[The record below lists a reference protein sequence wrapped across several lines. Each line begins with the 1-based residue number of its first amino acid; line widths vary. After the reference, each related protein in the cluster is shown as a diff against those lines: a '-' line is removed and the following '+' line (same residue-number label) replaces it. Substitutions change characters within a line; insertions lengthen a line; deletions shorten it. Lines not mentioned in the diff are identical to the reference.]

1 MLLSF
6 RRVTNRLS
14 FTAWVCSLNFL
25 HDSPSMVYFLSSVS
39 FDRTRHVEIG
49 NKNFDLQHVEEAYTT
64 EHWIVRI
71 YKVKKL
77 SNRLQ
82 AKNALRQVQRRKSIY
97 SSSKKSST
105 QVRKQG
111 VILNKPQ
118 IKKGTKVTAQKT

>member
-1 MLLSF
+1 MISF
-6 RRVTNRLS
+6 
-14 FTAWVCSLNFL
+14 
-25 HDSPSMVYFLSSVS
+25 S

-71 YKVKKL
+71 YRVKKL

-82 AKNALRQVQRRKSIY
+82 SKAALRQVQRRKSIY
-97 SSSKKSST
+97 SSAKKT
-105 QVRKQG
+105 PGQVRKQG

-118 IKKGTKVTAQKT
+118 VKKGTKTSARKS

>member
-1 MLLSF
+1 MNYKLIFDHHLGNRSFFLLF
-6 RRVTNRLS
+6 EFYENLT
-14 FTAWVCSLNFL
+14 FQF
-25 HDSPSMVYFLSSVS
+25 S

-82 AKNALRQVQRRKSIY
+82 AKTALRQVQRRKSIY
-97 SSSKKSST
+97 SSIKKTSG

-118 IKKGTKVTAQKT
+118 VKKGTKVSTRKT

>member
-1 MLLSF
+1 MDLF
-6 RRVTNRLS
+6 
-14 FTAWVCSLNFL
+14 F
-25 HDSPSMVYFLSSVS
+25 S

-71 YKVKKL
+71 YRVKKQA
-77 SNRLQ
+77 NRLQ

-97 SSSKKSST
+97 SNSKKSST
-105 QVRKQG
+105 QARKPG

-118 IKKGTKVTAQKT
+118 VKKGTKPSVRKA

>member
-1 MLLSF
+1 M
-6 RRVTNRLS
+6 
-14 FTAWVCSLNFL
+14 
-25 HDSPSMVYFLSSVS
+25 
-39 FDRTRHVEIG
+39 EIG

-77 SNRLQ
+77 ANRLQ

-97 SSSKKSST
+97 SSTKKASG
-105 QVRKQG
+105 QGRKPG

-118 IKKGTKVTAQKT
+118 VKKGTKVSKPKA

>member
-1 MLLSF
+1 LFFLNVLSF
-6 RRVTNRLS
+6 
-14 FTAWVCSLNFL
+14 CSWF
-25 HDSPSMVYFLSSVS
+25 S
-39 FDRTRHVEIG
+39 FDRTRNVEIG

-97 SSSKKSST
+97 SSSKKSSA
-105 QVRKQG
+105 RKQG

-118 IKKGTKVTAQKT
+118 VKKGIKVSTRKT

>member
-1 MLLSF
+1 MKSF
-6 RRVTNRLS
+6 
-14 FTAWVCSLNFL
+14 FICKF
-25 HDSPSMVYFLSSVS
+25 S

-71 YKVKKL
+71 YQVKKL

-82 AKNALRQVQRRKSIY
+82 AKNTLRQIQRRKSIY
-97 SSSKKSST
+97 SSSKKTSG

-111 VILNKPQ
+111 VILNKPR
-118 IKKGTKVTAQKT
+118 IKKGTKVSKRKT

>member
-1 MLLSF
+1 MLDE
-6 RRVTNRLS
+6 
-14 FTAWVCSLNFL
+14 NFVFF
-25 HDSPSMVYFLSSVS
+25 DKFS

-82 AKNALRQVQRRKSIY
+82 AKNALRELQRRKSIY
-97 SSSKKSST
+97 TSSKKSG
-105 QVRKQG
+105 QVRKSG
-111 VILNKPQ
+111 VILNKPE
-118 IKKGTKVTAQKT
+118 IKKGAKVSARKA

>member
-1 MLLSF
+1 LF
-6 RRVTNRLS
+6 E
-14 FTAWVCSLNFL
+14 F
-25 HDSPSMVYFLSSVS
+25 S

-49 NKNFDLQHVEEAYTT
+49 NKNFDLEHVEEAYTT
-64 EHWIVRI
+64 EHWIVRV

-97 SSSKKSST
+97 SSTKKTSG

-118 IKKGTKVTAQKT
+118 VKKGTKVSVRKT

>member
-1 MLLSF
+1 MK
-6 RRVTNRLS
+6 RL
-14 FTAWVCSLNFL
+14 FIF
-25 HDSPSMVYFLSSVS
+25 S
-39 FDRTRHVEIG
+39 FDQVRHVEIG

-82 AKNALRQVQRRKSIY
+82 AKDALRRVRRLKSIY
-97 SSSKKSST
+97 SSAKKSSE
-105 QVRKQG
+105 QGQKQG

-118 IKKGTKVTAQKT
+118 IKKGTKVSASKRSIENRQRL

>member
-1 MLLSF
+1 MKLF
-6 RRVTNRLS
+6 
-14 FTAWVCSLNFL
+14 
-25 HDSPSMVYFLSSVS
+25 S

-77 SNRLQ
+77 ANRLR
-82 AKNALRQVQRRKSIY
+82 AKNVLRQVQRRKSIY
-97 SSSKKSST
+97 SSAKKASG

-111 VILNKPQ
+111 IILNKSQ
-118 IKKGTKVTAQKT
+118 VKKGTKISKRKI

>member
-1 MLLSF
+1 EHPKDIREQDYFTENGEFRVDRSGSPILLNCLMYKLCYYRFGELQTDF
-6 RRVTNRLS
+6 R
-14 FTAWVCSLNFL
+14 
-25 HDSPSMVYFLSSVS
+25 SPPG

-82 AKNALRQVQRRKSIY
+82 A
-97 SSSKKSST
+97 
-105 QVRKQG
+105 
-111 VILNKPQ
+111 
-118 IKKGTKVTAQKT
+118 

>member
-1 MLLSF
+1 MLNHHLG
-6 RRVTNRLS
+6 RRIVLITFSKMKRL
-14 FTAWVCSLNFL
+14 FIF
-25 HDSPSMVYFLSSVS
+25 S
-39 FDRTRHVEIG
+39 FDQVRHVEIG

-82 AKNALRQVQRRKSIY
+82 AKDALRRVRRLKSIY
-97 SSSKKSST
+97 SSAKKSSE
-105 QVRKQG
+105 QGQKQG

-118 IKKGTKVTAQKT
+118 IKKGTKVSASKRSIENRQRL